1 MDIVKIIETLNACH
15 APSGNER
22 EIAQAIQTLAA
33 PYADDISVDTLGNVI
48 VHRKGIGPK
57 VMFAAHMD
65 SIGGIVTHV
74 DEKGFVRFGAIGGLH
89 APDLAATPVRF
100 QNGTRG
106 VLCVPE
112 SADPKEL
119 KLDDLYVDIGACD
132 EAEARSQVTLGDTFV
147 YDTASFVAGKR
158 MVAPYMDNHISC
170 AVLLL
175 ALEQLQ
181 KSENDLY
188 FVFTVQEEVGLR
200 GAKTA
205 AFAIDPAYAIAVDV
219 TSADDEL
226 GSKHTATSKL
236 GAGAAVK
243 VMDRSVLCH
252 PSMVRKL
259 NALAKEQGI
268 PVQGDII
275 KAGGTD
281 AGAIHQSRA
290 GVYTGGIS
298 IPCRYIHTPQEMVD
312 LRDVEA
318 CAKLSAAFAGAAL
331 EG

>member
-1 MDIVKIIETLNACH
+1 MDIVKLIETLNACH

-33 PYADDISVDTLGNVI
+33 PYADGISVDTLGNVI
-48 VHRKGIGPK
+48 VHRKGSGPR

-74 DEKGFVRFGAIGGLH
+74 DEKGFVRFGAVGGLH

-132 EAEARSQVTLGDTFV
+132 EAEARSKVTLGDTFV
-147 YDTASFVAGKR
+147 YDTASFVTGKR
-158 MVAPYMDNHISC
+158 MVAPYLDNHISC

-175 ALEQLQ
+175 ALEQLR

-200 GAKTA
+200 GARTA

-252 PSMVRKL
+252 PSMVQKL
-259 NALAKEQGI
+259 NALAGEQGI

-298 IPCRYIHTPQEMVD
+298 VPCRYIHTPQEMVD

-318 CAKLSAAFAGAAL
+318 CAKLAAAFAGAAL
-331 EG
+331 DA